1 MISKIEIKVV
11 IESALDSL
19 QEARWRLQEAKGMI
33 GDKGNRMDVEDLQE
47 HLSLIISK
55 TEDLIYDKSDDDY
68 ETEESYEFVT
78 DDKVTML
85 RKSNSL

>member
-78 DDKVTML
+78 DDKVTMF
-85 RKSNSL
+85 RASNHE